1 MEVYLLFKFKA
12 ILAGSLLAYLSC
24 AGADEG
30 VEFPVPRAEAEFQ
43 VLMDAPRGYASQGV
57 PPLDRVLGA
66 MMPYGPL
73 DLQITGEA
81 THNEISD
88 LKNFY
93 FGVSTQ
99 ILGVSPSILNLV
111 INCDMKCLT
120 FRREDIAANLEAWA
134 SVAEAFR
141 AAKGVNLLSA
151 WGGRSAFRVNDVIKA
166 GESVV
171 VAVPSAQMGFIPG
184 GRFIP
189 QVSLDAALSERNIES
204 TQVTPILEA
213 LMDAGAAAVH
223 YGAGACVEV
232 IKLGLVDN
240 LSGVLFVA
248 EGQAVPATGDEHPN
262 GGHYSTIEKIAAN
275 AYFFET
281 R

>member
-1 MEVYLLFKFKA
+1 LLFKFKA

-24 AGADEG
+24 ASADEG
-30 VEFPVPRAEAEFQ
+30 SDFPVPRAEAEFAN
-43 VLMDAPRGYASQGV
+43 LMDVPLGYASQGV

-81 THNEISD
+81 THKEISD

-99 ILGVSPSILNLV
+99 ILGVSPSILSV
-111 INCDMKCLT
+111 VTNCNKKCLT
-120 FRREDIAANLEAWA
+120 FRREDIAAKLEAWA
-134 SVAEAFR
+134 AVAEIFR
-141 AAKGVNLLSA
+141 VAKGVHFLGA
-151 WGGRSAFRVNDVIKA
+151 WGGQTAFRVNDVINA
-166 GESVV
+166 GERVT

-184 GRFIP
+184 GRFI
-189 QVSLDAALSERNIES
+189 QQASLNAALSERNIES
-204 TQVTPILEA
+204 AQVIRILEA
-213 LMDAGAAAVH
+213 MADAGATAVH
-223 YGAGACVEV
+223 YGSAGCVEV
-232 IKLGLVDN
+232 IKIGLVDN

-248 EGQAVPATGDEHPN
+248 DGQAAPAKGDEHPN